1 MSLALTPT
9 VDQGASLVDAQI
21 SYDFGANGR
30 ADWLGGLS
38 LALQGQNL
46 TDEDTLQTD
55 SDARQV
61 TKYQTFGA
69 NYLLGINYKFN

>member
-1 MSLALTPT
+1 MTPT
-9 VDQGASLVDAQI
+9 RDQGAELIDAQI
-21 SYDFGANGR
+21 AYDFG
-30 ADWLGGLS
+30 LGGFDALEGLS
-38 LALQGQNL
+38 ISLQGQNL